1 MFASWG
7 SFAFRHRRVV
17 LIAILLAVIGGGTW
31 GLGVFDRMS
40 QGGYEAPGSEAV
52 AAADLAEQAQGTSG
66 DLVVVYQAPDGR
78 TIDEPQ
84 YAQDINRVLGD
95 LPPDAVSGVTSYWQ
109 LPAPQLAN
117 DDRTAGIASVELAG
131 ADMAA
136 KTASYEKVADS
147 FEVAGLDSH
156 VAGMIPMQASVEE
169 HATSDLVMAEAVS
182 LPITLV
188 LLVLIFGGLVA
199 ASLPVLVGGLAVFGS
214 LGLLHLVSLFSDVNV
229 FAVNVASLLGLGL
242 AIDYGLFIV
251 GRFREEMST
260 GMATG
265 EAVRRSVASAGR
277 TVAFS
282 ATLLVIALGGL
293 TLFPQSFLKSLAYGG
308 MAAVG
313 LAAVISL
320 TVLPAMLG
328 MLGPRIDKLAV
339 PWRKNRPATDDNGW
353 SRFATK
359 VMKRPL
365 LTAVPIVAVLG
376 VLAAPFFNVQFGT
389 PDERMLPEGDPSR
402 QAIETLRAEFPAM
415 SDNGIQVVLDG
426 TAAPADVQRFTEE
439 VGAVDGVTQ
448 VAPSAQQ
455 GEVTVLSAG
464 IQGDPYGDQA
474 NAAVEAIRDLP
485 APAGSEVLVGG
496 PTALNV
502 DSLQATAEALPLVA
516 AVLIGATLVLM
527 FFAFGS
533 ILLPVKAVVMSALSL
548 LATFG
553 VLTWIFV
560 QGHGAELIG
569 VTPSPLEVGIVVL
582 MASVV
587 FGLSTDYEVFLLS
600 RMVEARAGGAS
611 TEEAVRVGLSRTGRM
626 ITAAALLLIVVT
638 GAFAFSQVTIMRFVG
653 IGMIFALALDATV
666 VRMILVPA
674 VLKLMGRSAWW
685 APGPL
690 QRMQQK
696 AGIHE
701 SEDQRELESVR

>member
-328 MLGPRIDKLAV
+328 MLGHRIDKLAV

-426 TAAPADVQRFTEE
+426 TAAPADVQRFTQD
-439 VGAVDGVTQ
+439 VGAIDGVTQ